1 VTVSVSFIDQAVLA
15 QSPQGIPYQAVMR
28 NADGS
33 VMASSAVSLTF
44 MIHDGTANGTVVY
57 QESHALTSN
66 AQGLVSCVVG
76 NGVVSLGNFAQISW
90 GNGAKFLHVMMGSVD
105 LGTQQM
111 LSVPYALYTSEVP
124 SRVSE
129 TGDSLWVGDTFVIVP
144 GISAV
149 NFPVGVTSGLGSIV
163 LPGNNTCA
171 NEYIN
176 VVGCNG
182 QSSLTYDGRTYDLVE
197 IGGQCW
203 FADNLATDQYRNGA
217 PIPTG
222 LDNNAWSTT
231 TNGAFAIYNNDPANG
246 AAYGKLYNW
255 YTTVDNRG
263 LCPVGWHVPSDCEW
277 MYLEGSLGMSIV
289 GQESS
294 GFRGT
299 NEGGEMKDLTN
310 WNLPNIGATNSSG
323 FSALPG
329 GVRGQN
335 GPYNFIGGIGYWW
348 TMSEKDAF
356 DAWYRRLD
364 FSVSSVGRGNTNKH
378 NGFNVRCI
386 KDAETSPVQ
395 GCTDGAACNF
405 QANASQ
411 DDGSC
416 LYLNATCNDNNAN
429 TINDVINGNCQCAGE
444 VIVNGCTNSQAC
456 NYNPAANVDNGSCL
470 IQGTACND
478 NNVGTINDVINANCQ
493 CAGTPSNTGATLL
506 PGNSACTNEVISVT
520 GCGGQTT
527 LTYDGVTYD
536 LVQIGGQ
543 CWFADNLATDQ
554 YRNGDLITTGLTNTN
569 WANTTAGAYH
579 IYANSSANDAT
590 YGKLYNWFAVTD
602 TRGLCPIGW
611 HIPSD
616 CEWMYLENSLGMTVS
631 DQILSDTWV
640 RGTDQGGRL
649 KSTTLWDAPN
659 LGANNNTGFS
669 ALGGGYRWTNGTG
682 GFLNSLGYWW
692 TATAP
697 TSSNAWYRVL
707 GANYA
712 TMNRI
717 NGGKRAGFSVR
728 CVKD

>member
-1 VTVSVSFIDQAVLA
+1 
-15 QSPQGIPYQAVMR
+15 
-28 NADGS
+28 
-33 VMASSAVSLTF
+33 
-44 MIHDGTANGTVVY
+44 
-57 QESHALTSN
+57 
-66 AQGLVSCVVG
+66 
-76 NGVVSLGNFAQISW
+76 
-90 GNGAKFLHVMMGSVD
+90 
-105 LGTQQM
+105 
-111 LSVPYALYTSEVP
+111 
-124 SRVSE
+124 
-129 TGDSLWVGDTFVIVP
+129 
-144 GISAV
+144 
-149 NFPVGVTSGLGSIV
+149 
-163 LPGNNTCA
+163 
-171 NEYIN
+171 
-176 VVGCNG
+176 
-182 QSSLTYDGRTYDLVE
+182 
-197 IGGQCW
+197 
-203 FADNLATDQYRNGA
+203 
-217 PIPTG
+217 
-222 LDNNAWSTT
+222 LDNNAWSTN
-231 TNGAFAIYNNDPANG
+231 TNGAYAIYNNDPAND
-246 AAYGKLYNW
+246 ATYGKLYNW
-255 YTTVDNRG
+255 YTTVDSRG
-263 LCPVGWHVPSDCEW
+263 LCPTGWHVPSDCEW
-277 MYLEGSLGMSIV
+277 MYLEGSLGMSIPD
-289 GQESS
+289 QQ
-294 GFRGT
+294 GFEWRG
-299 NEGGEMKDLTN
+299 NDEGNHLKF
-310 WNLPNIGATNSSG
+310 GADG
-323 FSALPG
+323 FNFLLN
-329 GVRGQN
+329 GVRVDFGNYQGLQN
-335 GPYNFIGGIGYWW
+335 NGGIWSSSQYYTLGW
-348 TMSEKDAF
+348 TRGVGMGESRS
-356 DAWYRRLD
+356 YRGVATATYGL
-364 FSVSSVGRGNTNKH
+364 GI
-378 NGFNVRCI
+378 RCL
-386 KDAETSPVQ
+386 KDAETPPIQ

-405 QANASQ
+405 LANANQ

-416 LYLNATCNDNNAN
+416 LYQNATCDDGNAN
-429 TINDVINGNCQCAGE
+429 TTNDVINANCQCAG
-444 VIVNGCTNSQAC
+444 VAIVNGCTNPQAC
-456 NYNPAANVDNGSCL
+456 NYNPAANVDNGACL
-470 IQGTACND
+470 IQGAACND
-478 NNVGTINDVINANCQ
+478 NNAGTINDVINANCQ

-602 TRGLCPIGW
+602 TRGLCPTGW